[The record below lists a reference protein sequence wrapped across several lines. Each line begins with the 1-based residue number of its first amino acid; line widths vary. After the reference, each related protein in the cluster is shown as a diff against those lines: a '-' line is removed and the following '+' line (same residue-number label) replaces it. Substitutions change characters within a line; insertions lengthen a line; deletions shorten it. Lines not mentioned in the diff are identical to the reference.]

1 LLKLKNMDQPT
12 APTPDVQPRPSLRD
26 QIKSAMADPAEDDRA
41 VGLADN
47 TEGYAF
53 QCGTC
58 EYFDDGTCHNNHP
71 KLNGRQVEA
80 KWCCNLYDHDGMQ
93 TIVE

>member
-1 LLKLKNMDQPT
+1 MRFMAT
-12 APTPDVQPRPSLRD
+12 TELRN
-26 QIKSAMADPAEDDRA
+26 QIKKAMPDNRA

-47 TEGYAF
+47 TEGYSF

-58 EYFDDGTCHNNHP
+58 EYFDDGTCHNPHP
-71 KLNGRQVEA
+71 KLNGRKVEP
-80 KWCCNLYDHDGMQ
+80 KWCCNLYDHAGMK